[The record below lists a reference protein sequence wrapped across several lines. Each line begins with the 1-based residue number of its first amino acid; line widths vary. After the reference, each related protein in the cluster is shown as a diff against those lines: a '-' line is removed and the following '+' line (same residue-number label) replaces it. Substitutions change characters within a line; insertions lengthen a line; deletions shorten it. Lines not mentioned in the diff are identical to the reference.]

1 MRTRKLEEIRKME
14 LAKEKL
20 AKELIEWH
28 RQLEEEKIL
37 NDRILR
43 MREEND
49 EKMYEIKEIE
59 RQRRGLLLQQD
70 IDEKQREFD
79 NLQKRIFDE
88 RRMEQE
94 MAVNESQFKDYDK
107 KLI

>member
-1 MRTRKLEEIRKME
+1 
-14 LAKEKL
+14 
-20 AKELIEWH
+20 
-28 RQLEEEKIL
+28 
-37 NDRILR
+37 